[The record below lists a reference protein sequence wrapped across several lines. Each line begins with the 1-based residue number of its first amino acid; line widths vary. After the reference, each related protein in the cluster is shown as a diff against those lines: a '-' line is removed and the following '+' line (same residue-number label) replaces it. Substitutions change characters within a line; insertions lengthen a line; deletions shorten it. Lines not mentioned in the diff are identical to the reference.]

1 MKISEY
7 ISKDIN
13 SLALSNTIGDAKK
26 LFHLTTFS
34 HLPIVEG
41 QHLVGSILESDVNT
55 IEDDAKTIADFKYLL
70 NDFFTRT
77 SDNWMEVLKLFASSE
92 TNILPVLS
100 DDNHYIGYYELSDIL
115 HFFNDT
121 PLLNNEG
128 HFLVIEKGMND
139 YSFSEIVQIVES
151 TDAKLVGI
159 FVSGYKNDLIR
170 LTLKVTTEDINE
182 IIQSLRRYGYSLLTK
197 HKEDLFLEELKD
209 RSDYLQKYL
218 NI

>member
-1 MKISEY
+1 MNITEY

-13 SLALSNTIGDAKK
+13 ALALSNTIGDAKE
-26 LFHLTTFS
+26 LFSNTSFS

-41 QHLVGSILESDVNT
+41 QHLLGSILSSDVNS
-55 IEDDAKTIADFKYLL
+55 IDQNEKIIGDYKYLL
-70 NDFFTRT
+70 NDFFTRI
-77 SDNWMEVLKLFASSE
+77 SDNWMEILKSFATNE

-100 DDNHYIGYYELSDIL
+100 DKNHYVGFYELADVL
-115 HFFNDT
+115 HYFNDT

-128 HFLVIEKGMND
+128 FFLVIEKGIHD

-151 TDAKLVGI
+151 TDAKLVGV
-159 FVSGYKNDLIR
+159 FVSGYKNDLVRI
-170 LTLKVTTEDINE
+170 TLKITTEDINE
-182 IIQSLRRYGYSLLTK
+182 IIQTFRRYGYNLLTK

>member
-1 MKISEY
+1 MNILEY

-13 SLALSNTIGDAKK
+13 ALALDNTIGDAKE
-26 LFHLTTFS
+26 LFSTISYS

-41 QHLVGSILESDVNT
+41 RHLVGSILESDVNS
-55 IEDDAKTIADFKYLL
+55 IDDDTKFIGDYKYLL

-77 SDNWMEVLKLFASSE
+77 SDNWMEILKLFATNES
-92 TNILPVLS
+92 NILPVLT
-100 DDNHYIGYYELSDIL
+100 DENHYVGFYELTDIL
-115 HFFNDT
+115 HYFNDT

-128 HFLVIEKGMND
+128 FFLVIEKGIHD

-151 TDAKLVGI
+151 TDAKLVGV
-159 FVSGYKNDLIR
+159 FVSGYKGDLIR
-170 LTLKVTTEDINE
+170 ITLKITTEDINE
-182 IIQSLRRYGYSLLTK
+182 IIQTFRRYDYNLLTK

>member
-1 MKISEY
+1 MNILEY

-13 SLALSNTIGDAKK
+13 ALALSNTITDAKK
-26 LFHLTTFS
+26 LFDATSFS

-41 QHLVGSILESDVNT
+41 QHLVGSILESDVNSIDENSKI
-55 IEDDAKTIADFKYLL
+55 IEDYKYLL

-77 SDNWMEVLKLFASSE
+77 SDNWIEILKLFAANE
-92 TNILPVLS
+92 ANILPVLN
-100 DDNHYIGYYELSDIL
+100 DENHYVGFYELADVL
-115 HFFNDT
+115 HYFNDT

-128 HFLVIEKGMND
+128 FFLVIEKGIHD

-151 TDAKLVGI
+151 TDAKLVGV
-159 FVSGYKNDLIR
+159 FVSGYKGDLARI
-170 LTLKVTTEDINE
+170 TLKITTEDINE
-182 IIQSLRRYGYSLLTK
+182 IIQTFRRYDYNVLTK

>member
-1 MKISEY
+1 
-7 ISKDIN
+7 
-13 SLALSNTIGDAKK
+13 
-26 LFHLTTFS
+26 
-34 HLPIVEG
+34 
-41 QHLVGSILESDVNT
+41 
-55 IEDDAKTIADFKYLL
+55 
-70 NDFFTRT
+70 
-77 SDNWMEVLKLFASSE
+77 MEVLKLFASSE

-197 HKEDLFLEELKD
+197 HKDCLLYTSPSPRD
-209 RSDYLQKYL
+209 
-218 NI
+218 

>member
-1 MKISEY
+1 MSIIEY
-7 ISKDIN
+7 ISKDVN
-13 SLALSNTIGDAKK
+13 TLALSNTIGDAKE
-26 LFHLTTFS
+26 LFNNTSYS

-41 QHLVGSILESDVNT
+41 QHLLGSILSGDVNS
-55 IEDDAKTIADFKYLL
+55 IDQNDKTIGDYKYLL

-77 SDNWMEVLKLFASSE
+77 SDNWMEILKSFATNE

-100 DDNHYIGYYELSDIL
+100 DENHYVGFYELADVL
-115 HFFNDT
+115 HYFNDT
-121 PLLNNEG
+121 PLLNSEG
-128 HFLVIEKGMND
+128 FFLVIEKGIHD

-151 TDAKLVGI
+151 TDAKLMGV
-159 FVSGYKNDLIR
+159 FVSGYKDDLVRI
-170 LTLKVTTEDINE
+170 TLKITTEDINE
-182 IIQSLRRYGYSLLTK
+182 IIQTFRRYDYNLLTK

>member
-1 MKISEY
+1 MNILEY

-13 SLALSNTIGDAKK
+13 ALALSNTIGDAKK
-26 LFHLTTFS
+26 LFKNTNYS

-41 QHLVGSILESDVNT
+41 QHLVGSILDSDV
-55 IEDDAKTIADFKYLL
+55 ISIDDNDKTIGEYKYLL

-77 SDNWMEVLKLFASSE
+77 SDNWIEILKQFAANE
-92 TNILPVLS
+92 TNILPVLN
-100 DDNHYIGYYELSDIL
+100 DENYYVGFYELADVL

-121 PLLNNEG
+121 PLLNDEG
-128 HFLVIEKGMND
+128 FFLVVEKGIHD
-139 YSFSEIVQIVES
+139 YSFSQIAQIVES
-151 TDAKLVGI
+151 TDAKLIGV
-159 FVSGYKNDLIR
+159 FVSGYKNDLVRI
-170 LTLKVTTEDINE
+170 TLKITTEDINE
-182 IIQSLRRYGYSLLTK
+182 VIQSFRRYGYNLLTK

>member
-1 MKISEY
+1 MNILEY

-13 SLALSNTIGDAKK
+13 ALALNNTIGDAKK
-26 LFHLTTFS
+26 LFSNTNYS
-34 HLPIVEG
+34 HLPIVEEK
-41 QHLVGSILESDVNT
+41 HLVGSILASDVNS
-55 IEDDAKTIADFKYLL
+55 IDNNDKIIGDYKYLL

-77 SDNWMEVLKLFASSE
+77 SENWMDILKAFAANE
-92 TNILPVLS
+92 TNILPVLN
-100 DDNHYIGYYELSDIL
+100 DNNHYVGFYELADVL
-115 HFFNDT
+115 HYFNDT

-128 HFLVIEKGMND
+128 FFLVIEKGIHD

-151 TDAKLVGI
+151 ADAKLVGV
-159 FVSGYKNDLIR
+159 FVSGYKNNMARI
-170 LTLKVTTEDINE
+170 TLKITTEDINE
-182 IIQSLRRYGYSLLTK
+182 IIQSFRRYGYGLLTK

>member
-1 MKISEY
+1 MNILEY

-13 SLALSNTIGDAKK
+13 ALALNNTIGDAKK
-26 LFHLTTFS
+26 LFRDTSYS

-41 QHLVGSILESDVNT
+41 QHLVGSILESDVNS
-55 IEDDAKTIADFKYLL
+55 IDENDKTISDFKYLL

-77 SDNWMEVLKLFASSE
+77 SDNWMEILKLFAANE
-92 TNILPVLS
+92 TNLLPVLS
-100 DDNHYIGYYELSDIL
+100 NDNQYVGFYELSDVL

-128 HFLVIEKGMND
+128 FFLVIEKGIHD

-151 TDAKLVGI
+151 TDAKLVGV
-159 FVSGYKNDLIR
+159 FVSGYKNDLVRI
-170 LTLKVTTEDINE
+170 TLKITSEDINE
-182 IIQSLRRYGYSLLTK
+182 VIQSFRRYGYNLLTK